1 MKAAL
6 PTSQSLQTFPKYVDN
21 RCADAED
28 RRDAYRW
35 NFRQV
40 EGRAYAFYSHPNLSV
55 PTADTSAD
63 HSSADL
69 SARAAEVLT
78 DQPCYLQDDDVCK
91 LDAESDASE
100 AVVENQPVGVTHL
113 PSSKHQLKIA
123 LKKEL
128 YHGSGCTGLGSE
140 AAAKKWINKAVN
152 TFFKTAD
159 LDGVRSDHPV
169 DRASPLLSEFTQ
181 SKAGTWLHR
190 KAVAKNLVQLESFVR
205 KAGVNIN
212 HQCPKD
218 GNTPLLTAVWHNRW
232 EMAGSLLKA
241 GASATVKN
249 HHGNHLVSMLFQ
261 KWFEEKL
268 PAAVHIDL
276 IINMLTTQS
285 RHQIEKRDLLEPL
298 GAYTFAMSAYCGNVR
313 LCKAILQ
320 KFPDLARD
328 FRGNRVIDKTL
339 MNVVSGST
347 HISSVPALLRVIR
360 YLLTVADEQGKR
372 LVDMSTKTSNGETFL
387 IRAVLKGKYSIVEE
401 LLDDPAVRS
410 TINEQTMSKQ
420 KWTAYTYAHQKKK
433 SDIMRLL
440 VRHGADK
447 CKVPKSSSADTQE
460 VHRRGVRNF
469 ICYS

>member
-1 MKAAL
+1 MKPAL
-6 PTSQSLQTFPKYVDN
+6 PTSQSLQTFSNYVDS
-21 RCADAED
+21 RCADDED

-40 EGRAYAFYSHPNLSV
+40 EGRACAFYSHPNLTV
-55 PTADTSAD
+55 PTADCSAE
-63 HSSADL
+63 L
-69 SARAAEVLT
+69 SARAAQVQT
-78 DQPCYLQDDDVCK
+78 DQPCYLQDAAKCK
-91 LDAESDASE
+91 LDAESDE
-100 AVVENQPVGVTHL
+100 AVVEQQPAGVTHL
-113 PSSKHQLKIA
+113 PSGKHLLKIA

-128 YHGSGCTGLGSE
+128 YHGSGCVERGSDT
-140 AAAKKWINKAVN
+140 AAKRWINKAVN

-159 LDGVRSDHPV
+159 LDGVGTERSV

-181 SKAGTWLHR
+181 SEAGAWLHR
-190 KAVAKNLVQLESFVR
+190 KAVARNLVQLESFVR

-212 HQCPKD
+212 HQCPKE
-218 GNTPLLTAVWHNRW
+218 GNTPLMTAVLHNRW
-232 EMAGSLLKA
+232 EIAGSLLKA

-249 HHGNHLVSMLFQ
+249 YHGNHLVAMLFQ

-285 RHQIEKRDLLEPL
+285 RHQIAKRDLLEPL
-298 GAYTFAMSAYCGNVR
+298 GEYTFTMSAYCGNVR

-320 KFPDLARD
+320 KFPGLARD
-328 FRGNRVIDKTL
+328 FRGNRVIDRTL
-339 MNVVSGST
+339 MNVVNGST

-372 LVDMSTKTSNGETFL
+372 LVDMSTTTPKGETFL

-410 TINEQTMSKQ
+410 TINAQTNSVQ

-447 CKVPKSSSADTQE
+447 CKVPKSSSANTQE
-460 VHRRGVRNF
+460 VNRRGVRNF